1 MIPGQTITYSLL
13 NGQIDSGIYYDEIEA
28 FGQKQIALMDKS
40 YGNLVDRF
48 QSYCE
53 NYLPEQPPSR
63 GTLLF
68 EALMLGMF
76 WNIYGGFAK
85 GSSDKS
91 ILLLNHAAHRRQK
104 GGISRKYADFL
115 RAGFAYMLLESSG
128 NQHQFLFLDNEG
140 LRKLI
145 RWMQA
150 TGEFHREAK
159 RLSDWLS
166 FFESESRTYTFIN
179 ICILRGFAAAFK
191 TESQQVLGKYTMNV
205 DRFIKTVKHDNK
217 LREDK
222 ISILRQRSEY
232 HLNML
237 GAFIYNLELRNEFLK
252 TKKKTVLLPACMK
265 ARQSSAC
272 RAMAGK
278 SGQTCTG
285 CTKDCQVNQL
295 SQLGLQ
301 YNFSVEIVLHS
312 SDVSASD
319 QFSETDTGF
328 VGVACAASVIA
339 GGLELMNKRIPAQCV
354 LLDHCGCRHW
364 SRKPE
369 TTSLNINELMFRI
382 GISTISEI
390 NEKRTLDK
398 KTPESAVF
406 AA

>member
-1 MIPGQTITYSLL
+1 MNPNQTITYSLL
-13 NGQIDSGIYYDEIEA
+13 NGQNDSGIYYDEIEA
-28 FGQKQIALMDKS
+28 FGHKQLARMDKS
-40 YGNLVDRF
+40 YGVLVDRF
-48 QSYCE
+48 QSYSE

-63 GTLLF
+63 RALLF

-85 GSSDKS
+85 GSSPKS
-91 ILLLNHAAHRRQK
+91 ILLLNHAANWRQK

-115 RAGFAYMLLESSG
+115 RAGLAYRLLESSG
-128 NQHQFLFLDNEG
+128 NQHQFLFPDNEG
-140 LRKLI
+140 LQKLI
-145 RWMQA
+145 RWMMA

-159 RLSDWLS
+159 RFSDWLS

-179 ICILRGFAAAFK
+179 ICILRGFSAAF
-191 TESQQVLGKYTMNV
+191 TTDSLNVLGKYTTNV
-205 DRFIKTVKHDNK
+205 DRFIKAVKPENK
-217 LREDK
+217 PREDK
-222 ISILRQRSEY
+222 ISIMRRRSEY

-237 GAFIYNLELRNEFLK
+237 GAFIYNLELRDEFLK
-252 TKKKTVLLPACMK
+252 TNKKTVLLPACMK

-272 RAMAGK
+272 RAITGK

-295 SQLGLQ
+295 RQLGLK
-301 YNFSVEIVLHS
+301 YNFAVEIVQHS
-312 SDVSASD
+312 SDISASD
-319 QFSETDTGF
+319 QFSQTDTGF

-339 GGLELMNKRIPAQCV
+339 GGLELMNKGIPAQCV

-369 TTSLNINELMFRI
+369 TTSLNINELLFRV
-382 GISTISEI
+382 GIKELKENQAS
-390 NEKRTLDK
+390 DK
-398 KTPESAVF
+398 KKPESAVI